1 MKKELKVDVELR
13 SLDNNHFAIV
23 RFPQKM
29 RVLAST
35 MRNGGYWETDT
46 ILMMQ
51 VEEGYDNRDPEN
63 DMAEKLE
70 RLGLE
75 GHTVGFMTAA
85 HIRKALTTA
94 EVEYHG
100 VKAVAVVTA
109 GVVNTVM
116 AGELLPDSIIRKL
129 NKPGT
134 INIVAA
140 VDVSLED
147 AGFANAIITAT
158 EAKSAAMFDRGIRG
172 TGTTS
177 DAVAIAS
184 PIGKGTKYAGTAT
197 DVGIAIAR
205 AVRQATSES
214 IGKWYKANTPM
225 DLLSILERKGVGMDE
240 LWSAAKELYYPNPA
254 WDTEDIHRRFVEH
267 INMLRDDVNANTLV
281 QAAVLM
287 EDEGNRDNIHGLYQG
302 EFRKDP
308 MHLVTD
314 EILGMALAEYIAG
327 TRGLFEFT
335 RYDKK
340 KPGVIKDLG
349 PFLDDIVG
357 ALIGGTMSKIYTDL
371 LGAGR

>member
-13 SLDNNHFAIV
+13 SLDKNHFAIV

-51 VEEGYDNRDPEN
+51 VDEGYDNRDPEN
-63 DMAEKLE
+63 DMADKLE

-116 AGELLPDSIIRKL
+116 AGELLPDSILRKL

-140 VDVSLED
+140 VDVPLED

-205 AVRQATSES
+205 VVRQATSES

-302 EFRKDP
+302 EFMKDP